1 MLTAVG
7 VVRRVFCCRLPKLW
21 FVGAASLRS
30 VTAVAADRESG
41 GVFEKHLAEDTSV
54 AAVRS

>member
-7 VVRRVFCCRLPKLW
+7 VVRRVFCFWLQKLW

-30 VTAVAADRESG
+30 VTAVAADRESD